1 MVYSFDRSVAE
12 YRPTAD
18 QDLLPDS
25 CLMPVPIVEARSV
38 PFPDFETA
46 LLSLLRIM
54 SRTTTSGID
63 KKCLFLTFVKKK
75 KRLFLTFVKKK

>member
-25 CLMPVPIVEARSV
+25 CLMPIPIVEARSV

-54 SRTTTSGID
+54 SRTTTSE
-63 KKCLFLTFVKKK
+63 LYVFSLVYSYFF
-75 KRLFLTFVKKK
+75 RLY